1 VFVNSLKMLIAL
13 AALHA
18 VPILYG
24 RQEFPADGGLASYG
38 ASADDQYYQCGL
50 YVGRI
55 LAEAKPSELPFL
67 QPTRF
72 ELVINLKTATA
83 LGLKVPQTLLVA
95 ADKVI
100 E

>member
-1 VFVNSLKMLIAL
+1 
-13 AALHA
+13 
-18 VPILYG
+18 VPLYG

-38 ASADDQYYQCGL
+38 AGADDQYYQCGQ
-50 YVGRI
+50 YAGRI
-55 LAEAKPSELPFL
+55 LTGAKPPDLPFL

-72 ELVINLKTATA
+72 ELVINLKAAKA